1 MEAKSLGQMLGLN
14 CTLFGSKTAM
24 LAPGPNGFRPISY
37 TELHQT
43 VHSYAGAIDSFGLKK
58 GDRLVILSEN
68 CPEWAFADW
77 ACQTLGIIV
86 VPIYPTLPPDQAQYI
101 VKDCGANVVLAGD
114 AAQAKKV
121 EGMENVRVV
130 GLRGALS
137 LEELA
142 ASGKYDIAA
151 SEWERRISE
160 VEPEDVATIIYTSG
174 TTGLPKGAMLAHK
187 GFLMLF
193 GSILRSIPFTGEDVF
208 LSFLPM
214 SHVYER
220 TDGQYLP
227 IYLGATIAYSKSLAS
242 LAKDIINAKPTV
254 MLAVPRFLEA
264 TASKIED
271 GAKKESPLKQ
281 KLFAWALKE
290 GTKRFNGRFAPF
302 YALSDMIVGKKIR
315 ARFGGRLRFFVSG
328 GAALP
333 KHVAEFYGA
342 FGLQILQG
350 YGLTE
355 TYSGVCINHPDR
367 NRPDTVGEVLEGVE
381 VKIADDGE
389 ILFRGDARMVGYYNL
404 PKETAEA
411 IDKDGWFHT
420 GDIGIFDGSYLKI
433 TDRKK
438 DLLVLGNGKNV
449 APQPIENKLRSS
461 HYIQEAVVLGDGMDS
476 CVALIVPNFEA
487 FRTEIPELKKMRD
500 DEISRDSEVR
510 KKIRQEI
517 DLVNKTLA
525 GFEMVKR
532 HAVLERAF
540 SIEGGEMTPSYKV
553 KRNVVKERYKKEIA
567 EISK

>member
-14 CTLFGSKTAM
+14 CARFGAKTAM
-24 LAPGPNGFRPISY
+24 LAPEQGEFRPISY
-37 TELHQT
+37 KELYET
-43 VHSYAGAIDSFGLKK
+43 AHSYAGVIDSFGLKK

-77 ACQTLGIIV
+77 ACQTLGIVI
-86 VPIYPTLPPDQAQYI
+86 VPIYPTLPSDQAQYI
-101 VKDCGANVVLAGD
+101 VKDCGATVVVAGD
-114 AAQAKKV
+114 AGQAKKMDGV
-121 EGMENVRVV
+121 PGIRVV
-130 GLRGALS
+130 LLRGENS
-137 LEELA
+137 LDLIA
-142 ASGKYDIAA
+142 KSGEHAIPLK
-151 SEWERRISE
+151 EWEARIPD
-160 VEPEDVATIIYTSG
+160 VEPGDVATIIYTSG

-193 GSILRSIPFTGEDVF
+193 KSILSSIPLSEADTF

-227 IYLGATIAYSKSLAS
+227 IYLGATIAYSKNLAS
-242 LAKDIINAKPTV
+242 LANDIVKVQPTV

-264 TASKIED
+264 TASKIQE
-271 GAKKESPLKQ
+271 GMKKQPPMKQ
-281 KLFAWALKE
+281 KMFSWALGQ
-290 GTKRFNGRFAPF
+290 GTKHFNGQFAPLF
-302 YALSDMIVGKKIR
+302 WLSDFLVGKKVR
-315 ARFGGRLRFFVSG
+315 ERFGGKLRFFVSG

-333 KHVAEFYGA
+333 KHVADFYGA
-342 FGLQILQG
+342 MGLQILQG

-367 NRPDTVGEVLEGVE
+367 NRPDTVGEALEGVE
-381 VKIADDGE
+381 VQIAADGE

-420 GDIGIFDGSYLKI
+420 GDIGMFDGKYLKI

-476 CVALIVPNFEA
+476 CVALIVPNFDA
-487 FRTEIPELKKMRD
+487 FRSEIPDFKRMRD
-500 DEISRDSEVR
+500 DEISRDDAVR
-510 KKIRQEI
+510 KTIKQEI
-517 DLVNKTLA
+517 DKVNKTLA
-525 GFEMVKR
+525 GFEMVKK
-532 HAVLERAF
+532 HTLLEKAF
-540 SIEGGEMTPSYKV
+540 SIESGEMTPSFKV
-553 KRNVVKERYKKEIA
+553 KRNVVKERYAKQIA
-567 EISK
+567 EMSR